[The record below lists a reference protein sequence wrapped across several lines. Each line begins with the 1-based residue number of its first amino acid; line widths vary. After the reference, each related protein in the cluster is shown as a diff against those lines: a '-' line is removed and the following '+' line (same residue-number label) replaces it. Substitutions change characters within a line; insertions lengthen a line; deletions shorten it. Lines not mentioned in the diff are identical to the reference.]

1 MNTIY
6 LKQEASAEELKS
18 GKVKGVAYTG
28 AVIKEHGF
36 LKNLVIDMS
45 TLKVAKA
52 KTPLLRDHNPT
63 QIAGHVGVDIGEQ
76 VTFEGTLSKKTSYGS
91 EILELSEED
100 FPWEVSMGIF
110 GGELQ
115 EFENGHFNGQDI
127 SHGIALV
134 NGTIREISLLALG
147 ADGETTAEVFNV
159 KPKSEVSMV
168 KLTQE
173 QWEKFACA
181 CGGNKESKPEDLE
194 AKFAEGEEKAE
205 ELKKEVAALKE
216 EIAKKEAEIAA
227 LTEKEETA
235 VRQASLESAAK
246 EKGLELGSEELAVAA
261 KTKASTDILL
271 KVIGSAKPMQK
282 LIDSKLAGKTDL
294 GEADQTDKNDENALR
309 LAAEKLVTEGKA
321 KNFLEA
327 INMVEGK

>member
-6 LKQEASAEELKS
+6 LKQEASSEELKS
-18 GKVKGVAYTG
+18 GKVRGVAYTG

-45 TLKVAKA
+45 TLKVAKE

-63 QIAGHVGVDIGEQ
+63 QIAGHVGVTVGEQ
-76 VTFEGTLSKKTSYGS
+76 VTFEGSLSKKTAHGN

-147 ADGETTAEVFNV
+147 ADGETVAEVFNV
-159 KPKSEVSMV
+159 KPKSEVETM

-181 CGGNKESKPEDLE
+181 CGGNKDSKPEELE
-194 AKFAEGEEKAE
+194 GKFAEKDQKVAELEKE
-205 ELKKEVAALKE
+205 IAALKE
-216 EIAKKEAEIAA
+216 QVAAKEKEIAG
-227 LTEKEETA
+227 LTEKEETSA
-235 VRQASLESAAK
+235 RQESLASAAK
-246 EKGLELGSEELAVAA
+246 EKGLELGAEELAIAA
-261 KTKASTDILL
+261 KSKESTDVLL
-271 KVIGSAKPMQK
+271 KVINSAKPVEKKIPAAM
-282 LIDSKLAGKTDL
+282 AGKTNL
-294 GEADQTDKNDENALR
+294 GEAAVTSKDDSEAIR
-309 LAAEKLVTEGKA
+309 LAAEALVKEGKA
-321 KNFLEA
+321 SNFIEA
-327 INMVEGK
+327 IEMVEGK